1 MKKVENWL
9 YSVLGIAA
17 VLVILVAI
25 NLLGNLFKFRSDLTE
40 NRLYTLS
47 EGTKRILGKIDSP
60 VDIRFYFS
68 KNDAAMP
75 VPLRTYAQQVE
86 DLLSEYVQASHGK
99 IKVKKLDPVPDSDAE
114 DSANLD
120 GVDGQVI
127 NLTDKVYLGLA
138 VSSLDAKT
146 AIPFLSPDRE
156 ALLEYDISRAISSVI
171 NPKKTVIGV
180 MSALPV
186 SGQASPMM
194 MLQRQSPSRPWV
206 FLTELK
212 ENYEV
217 RNVPLTADKID
228 DDLSVLVLVH
238 PKGITPEAQFAIDQY
253 LLRGGKLV
261 ALLDPLSF
269 VDSQLSGQGGM
280 MNGQSFSSTLDKLLP
295 AWGLKFTD
303 HEVVGDPAFATQV
316 QSEGGGSR
324 SDPTV
329 LSITADGLNRKDPLG
344 AVSNDLLVPFAG
356 AFTGTPVAGLKE
368 DVLVTTSKQA
378 GLVDIMTA
386 QMGADAVRKQL
397 KAHTGQYA
405 LAVRLTGR
413 FKTAFPDGRPAAS
426 EKELAKPDPSPDPAP
441 SPSPSAA
448 TPFLKEGKADAVVV
462 LVGDSDF
469 VYDGIAGRAE
479 QALNQTIF
487 VPSNGNLNFIQSC
500 IEQLAGD
507 SDLIGIRSRA
517 SGNRPFIVVNK
528 MEARAEQKYQSKID
542 ELENSLAEARQK
554 LSELQSGK
562 QTDEKMV
569 LSPEQQAEIK
579 KFHASEAK
587 ISQELKQVRKN
598 LRQEIDSLQNRLKW
612 LNLFGMP
619 ALVTIVGLTL
629 AGVKRRKRAAR

>member
-1 MKKVENWL
+1 
-9 YSVLGIAA
+9 
-17 VLVILVAI
+17 VILVAI

-40 NRLYTLS
+40 NKLYTLS
-47 EGTKRILGKIDSP
+47 EGTKRILGKIESP

-75 VPLRTYAQQVE
+75 VPLRTYAQQVQ

-99 IKVKKLDPVPDSDAE
+99 IRVKKLDPIPDSDAE

-138 VSSLDAKT
+138 VSYLDAKT

-171 NPKKTVIGV
+171 NPKKAVIGV

-194 MLQRQSPSRPWV
+194 MLQRQQPSRPWV

-269 VDSQLSGQGGM
+269 VDAQLSGQGGM
-280 MNGQSFSSTLDKLLP
+280 MSGQSFSSTLDKLLP

-303 HEVVGDPAFATQV
+303 HEVVGDPTFATQV
-316 QSEGGGSR
+316 QSEGGGSK

-344 AVSNDLLVPFAG
+344 AVSNDLLMPFAG
-356 AFTGTPVAGLKE
+356 AFTGTPAAGLKE

-386 QMGADAVRKQL
+386 QMGTDAVRKQL
-397 KAHTGQYA
+397 KTHPGQYA

-426 EKELAKPDPSPDPAP
+426 EKEQAKPDPSPDPAP
-441 SPSPSAA
+441 PPSPSPAPPA
-448 TPFLKEGKADAVVV
+448 LKEGKADGVVV

-528 MEARAEQKYQSKID
+528 MEARAEEKYQSKID
-542 ELENSLAEARQK
+542 ELENSLADTRQK

-562 QTDEKMV
+562 QTDENTV

-587 ISQELKQVRKN
+587 INQELKLVRKN
-598 LRQEIDSLQNRLKW
+598 LRQEIDSLQNKLKW

-629 AGVKRRKRAAR
+629 AAVKRRKRAAR

>member
-1 MKKVENWL
+1 MKKVESWL
-9 YSVLGIAA
+9 YSVLGVVA
-17 VLVILVAI
+17 VLVILIAI
-25 NLLGNLFKFRSDLTE
+25 NLLGNLLKFRSDLTE
-40 NRLYTLS
+40 NKLYTLS
-47 EGTKRILGKIDSP
+47 EGTKRILGKLDTE
-60 VDIRFYFS
+60 VEMRFYFS
-68 KNDAAMP
+68 KDNAAMP

-86 DLLSEYVQASHGK
+86 DLLSEYVQNSHGK
-99 IKVKKLDPVPDSDAE
+99 IKVKKLDPIPDSDAE

-120 GVDGQVI
+120 GVDGQAI

-138 VSSLDAKT
+138 VSCLDAK
-146 AIPFLSPDRE
+146 ASIPFLSPDRE

-186 SGQASPMM
+186 TGQASPMM
-194 MLQRQSPSRPWV
+194 MLQRQQPSRPWV
-206 FLTELK
+206 LLTELK
-212 ENYEV
+212 QNYEV

-228 DDLSVLVLVH
+228 DDLSVLVLIH
-238 PKGITPEAQFAIDQY
+238 PKGITEQAQFAIDQY

-280 MNGQSFSSTLDKLLP
+280 MNGQSFSSSLDKLLP

-303 HEVVGDPAFATQV
+303 HEVVGDSVFATQV
-316 QSEGGGSR
+316 QRESGST
-324 SDPTV
+324 SDPTI
-329 LSITADGLNRKDPLG
+329 LSITADGLNKKDPLG
-344 AVSNDLLVPFAG
+344 AVTNDLLIPFAG
-356 AFTGTPVAGLKE
+356 AFTGTPAVGLKE
-368 DVLVTTSKQA
+368 EVLVTTSKEA

-386 QMGADAVRKQL
+386 QMGADAVRKEL
-397 KAHTGQYA
+397 KAHNGQFA

-413 FKTAFPDGRPAAS
+413 FKTAFPSGPPTGS
-426 EKELAKPDPSPDPAP
+426 EKEQAKPDPSPAPVP

-448 TPFLKEGKADAVVV
+448 PPALKEGKADAVVV
-462 LVGDSDF
+462 LVGDSDL
-469 VYDGIAGRAE
+469 VYDGIAGRTE

-500 IEQLAGD
+500 IEELAGD
-507 SDLIGIRSRA
+507 SNLIGIRSRA
-517 SGNRPFIVVNK
+517 SGNRPFVVVNK
-528 MEARAEQKYQSKID
+528 MEARAEEKYQSKID
-542 ELENSLAEARQK
+542 ELETSLADTRQK

-579 KFHASEAK
+579 KFHASEAN
-587 ISQELKQVRKN
+587 INQELKQVRKN
-598 LRQEIDSLQNRLKW
+598 LRQEIDSLQNNLKW

>member
-1 MKKVENWL
+1 MKKVESWL
-9 YSVLGIAA
+9 YSVLGVVA
-17 VLVILVAI
+17 VLVILIAI
-25 NLLGNLFKFRSDLTE
+25 NLLGNLLKFRSDLTE
-40 NRLYTLS
+40 NKLYTLS
-47 EGTKRILGKIDSP
+47 EGTKRILGKLDTE
-60 VDIRFYFS
+60 VEIRFYFS
-68 KNDAAMP
+68 KDNAAMP

-86 DLLSEYVQASHGK
+86 DLLSEYVQNSHGK
-99 IKVKKLDPVPDSDAE
+99 IKVKKLDPIPDSDAE

-120 GVDGQVI
+120 GVDGQAI

-138 VSSLDAKT
+138 VSCLDAKA

-186 SGQASPMM
+186 TGQAAPMM
-194 MLQRQSPSRPWV
+194 MLQRQQPSRPWV

-212 ENYEV
+212 QNYEV

-228 DDLSVLVLVH
+228 DDLSVLVLIH
-238 PKGITPEAQFAIDQY
+238 PKGITEQAQFAIDQY

-280 MNGQSFSSTLDKLLP
+280 MNGQSFSSSLDKLLP

-303 HEVVGDPAFATQV
+303 REVVGDPVFATQV
-316 QSEGGGSR
+316 QRESGST

-329 LSITADGLNRKDPLG
+329 LSITADGLNKTDPLG
-344 AVSNDLLVPFAG
+344 AVTNDLLIPFAG
-356 AFTGTPVAGLKE
+356 AFTGTPAVGLKE
-368 DVLVTTSKQA
+368 EVLVTTSKQA

-386 QMGADAVRKQL
+386 QMGADAVRKEL
-397 KAHTGQYA
+397 KAHNGQFA

-413 FKTAFPDGRPAAS
+413 FKTAFASGPPTGS
-426 EKELAKPDPSPDPAP
+426 EKEQAKPDPSPTPVP

-448 TPFLKEGKADAVVV
+448 PPALKEGKADAVVV
-462 LVGDSDF
+462 LVGDSDL
-469 VYDGIAGRAE
+469 VYDGIAGRTE

-500 IEQLAGD
+500 IEELAGD
-507 SDLIGIRSRA
+507 SNLIGIRSRA
-517 SGNRPFIVVNK
+517 SGNRPFVVVNK
-528 MEARAEQKYQSKID
+528 MEARAEEKYQSKID
-542 ELENSLAEARQK
+542 ELETSLADTRQK

-579 KFHASEAK
+579 KFHASEAN
-587 ISQELKQVRKN
+587 INQELKQVRKN
-598 LRQEIDSLQNRLKW
+598 LRQEIDSLQNNLKW